1 MSGPE
6 VVPASEAV
14 TVQGCEA
21 VPPMAGKMMALS
33 KKEPT
38 LKPCC
43 KEESSDLNEIS
54 MEDRVKQDDEKG
66 ELASDK
72 EKPTESQGQGVDDDV
87 AHEQDDDAAHEQGED
102 TDAPDWLPSDKEVP
116 VNRRRSQ
123 SSLILVPLSL
133 VFEFMREFGS
143 RLIPLIIL
151 LSLLGAQIG
160 YLLNRGA
167 NNLLTT
173 AEEMDFHQPWT
184 HSEPSGYLGETYVRV
199 YEQGHWDYTVKPT
212 FPKLSNYY
220 IGWFWVRQGVTGV
233 LGYATPWFVLFA
245 FHGWSKIKTCFFV
258 SYTPFAVFSIVFTA
272 VNAFL
277 CESQK
282 SAIISTQLAA
292 MIWGGLSMF
301 QALVVIP
308 IVGTRLGLMHIWKS
322 VIFPYLLLNLGLA
335 VLKYAV
341 PIMVTAFES
350 EGLRVA
356 FRLITYVILA
366 ETFEGITRILLRYVP
381 LADENQ
387 IRPEDKPFGVAPV
400 ACLFGYWGRIILN
413 TLKEPTWILV
423 ANIGV
428 SAIEIFNRLTV
439 VRRDKLYVKISFW
452 SRRKG
457 ADFWANNASGMK
469 RFRCSMI
476 YTKTFTEYL
485 MIGSAAMFYWWSGFV
500 KDKNYGQFV
509 LNISVQVLSETVV
522 NGICGYFEFFRE
534 KLPIFDAWQNR
545 NPRWLLMFGAFL
557 LGFNLVAVSLSAENY
572 CALRR
577 LNTEDSV
584 QMAIC
589 GF

>member
-1 MSGPE
+1 
-6 VVPASEAV
+6 
-14 TVQGCEA
+14 
-21 VPPMAGKMMALS
+21 
-33 KKEPT
+33 
-38 LKPCC
+38 
-43 KEESSDLNEIS
+43 

-87 AHEQDDDAAHEQGED
+87 AHEQGEDQLPSDKVLTPKQEQVVDDDAAHEQDED
-102 TDAPDWLPSDKEVP
+102 TDAPDWLPSSEDFTP
-116 VNRRRSQ
+116 GGTMRRSQ
-123 SSLILVPLSL
+123 TEIILVSVSL
-133 VFEFMREFGS
+133 VSEYMREFGT

-151 LSLLGAQIG
+151 LSLLGSQIG

-167 NNLLTT
+167 NNLLNT
-173 AEEMDFHQPWT
+173 AEEMDWHQPWT
-184 HSEPSGYLGETYVRV
+184 HSEPSGYSGETYVRV
-199 YEQGHWDYTVKPT
+199 YDQGHWDYTVEPS

-220 IGWFWVRQGVTGV
+220 IRWFWIRQGVTGV
-233 LGYATPWFVLFA
+233 LGYATPWFILFA

-308 IVGTRLGLMHIWKS
+308 IVGKRLGLMHIWKS

-423 ANIGV
+423 ANISV

-457 ADFWANNASGMK
+457 ADFWKNNASGMK

-476 YTKTFTEYL
+476 YTKTCTEYL
-485 MIGSAAMFYWWSGFV
+485 MMGSLF
-500 KDKNYGQFV
+500 
-509 LNISVQVLSETVV
+509 LTSVYKS
-522 NGICGYFEFFRE
+522 C
-534 KLPIFDAWQNR
+534 
-545 NPRWLLMFGAFL
+545 PRP
-557 LGFNLVAVSLSAENY
+557 
-572 CALRR
+572 
-577 LNTEDSV
+577 
-584 QMAIC
+584 
-589 GF
+589 